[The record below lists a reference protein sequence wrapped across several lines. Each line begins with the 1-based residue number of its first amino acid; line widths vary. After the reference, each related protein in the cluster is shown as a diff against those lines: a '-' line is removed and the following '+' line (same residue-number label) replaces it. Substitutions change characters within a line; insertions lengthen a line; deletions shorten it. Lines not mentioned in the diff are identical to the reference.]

1 MQHSKLK
8 LARSGLALAC
18 LLAGSGAQAAVNLG
32 SYNVDIRDT
41 SVSGLSAGAFMAVQL
56 EVAYSSVIKGA
67 GVIAGGPYDCA
78 GQNNYTACM
87 YAGSPNVSPLISTT
101 NSRSGVSIDA
111 VSNLANHKV
120 YLFSGTSDTTVGPS
134 VMNKLRD
141 YYTTAPALVP
151 AANVQYKNDL
161 NTAHTFPTD
170 TASTGNNSCTS
181 ASSPYISNCNYDAAG
196 ALLQWIYGSLNAR
209 NDGTLSGQFIEF
221 NQSEFIASPNS
232 KGMAATGWLYVPASC
247 ASGTQCKLHIAFHG
261 CQQYYG
267 TIGDKFVKNTGY
279 NKWAD
284 TNNIIVMYPQTV
296 VDNTSHSTAASGS
309 LANPNGCW
317 DWVGWYGSNFDTR
330 NGVQITAFKAMMD
343 RVASGFVSLGAPTG
357 LAVTGTSGSSVSLS
371 WSAVSGAS
379 GYNVYRNGSKVN
391 TSLVS
396 STAYTDSGLASGTS
410 YSYTVKA
417 VANGGAEGAASGA
430 VVGTTTGTPPV
441 VPVPGS
447 LTVGAV
453 ADTSVGLSW
462 TAASGVAGYNVYR
475 ATVVGGPYSRDN
487 TALVSTTSYSDT
499 GLTAATTY
507 YWVVRA
513 QDAAGTES
521 ADSNRVT
528 ATTGS
533 TPVCYTAS
541 NYAHTTAGRAYQSGG
556 NTFANGSN
564 QAMGLWNTFV
574 TTTLKQTG
582 PNYYVIGTCS

>member
-1 MQHSKLK
+1 MQQGNSIRPQS
-8 LARSGLALAC
+8 AIALAC
-18 LLAGSGAQAAVNLG
+18 LLACAPAWAAVNLG
-32 SYNVDIRDT
+32 SYNVDIRDS
-41 SVSGLSAGAFMAVQL
+41 SVSGLSAGAFMAVQM
-56 EVAYSSVIKGA
+56 EVAYSSIIKGA

-87 YAGSPNVSPLISTT
+87 YSGSPNVTPLISTT

-111 VSNLANHKV
+111 KANLANHRV

-170 TASTGNNSCTS
+170 TASTGNNSCSS

-209 NDGTLSGQFIEF
+209 NNGTLTGQFIEF

-247 ASGTQCKLHIAFHG
+247 ASGTQCKLHVAFHG

-284 TNNIIVMYPQTV
+284 TNNLIVMYPQTV

-309 LANPNGCW
+309 LPNPNGCW
-317 DWVGWYGSNFDTR
+317 DWVGWYGTNFDTR
-330 NGVQITAFKAMMD
+330 NGVQITALKAMMD
-343 RVASGFVSLGAPTG
+343 RVASGFVSIAAPTG
-357 LAVTGTSGSSVSLS
+357 LTVTGTTGNSVSLS
-371 WSAVSGAS
+371 WTAVSGAS
-379 GYNVYRNGSKVN
+379 GYNVYRNGSKAN
-391 TSLVS
+391 TSLIS
-396 STAYTDSGLASGTS
+396 GTAYSDAGLASGTS
-410 YSYTVKA
+410 YSYA
-417 VANGGAEGAASGA
+417 VRAVGSSGAEGAAST
-430 VVGTTTGTPPV
+430 VVSGTTTGTPPAI
-441 VPVPGS
+441 PVPAS
-447 LTVGAV
+447 LTVTAI

-462 TAASGVAGYNVYR
+462 SAASGVAGYNVYR
-475 ATVVGGPYSRDN
+475 ASSVSGPYSKDN
-487 TALVSTTSYSDT
+487 TALLTTTSYSDT
-499 GLTAATTY
+499 GLTAASAY
-507 YWVVRA
+507 YWVVRS
-513 QDAAGTES
+513 QDAGGSES

-528 ATTGS
+528 ATTSS
-533 TPVCYTAS
+533 TAVCYTAS

-582 PNYYVIGTCS
+582 SNYYVVGTCP